1 MRQSLKVAVAS
12 VVVLLACAAVS
23 AQTDPAVG
31 TWKLNL
37 AKSKY
42 DPGPAP
48 KSQTTKLEAVA
59 DGRVREIGD
68 RVNADG
74 SKTNWEWIAKFDGK
88 DYPVKGDPDRDMVSL
103 KKIDDNTMEVTNK
116 KNGKVTNTMK
126 IVVAKDGKSRTNEAS
141 FTNAKG
147 VKVHNIMF
155 FDRK

>member
-1 MRQSLKVAVAS
+1 MKNVSRTLCTIL
-12 VVVLLACAAVS
+12 LLATAGYAA
-23 AQTDPAVG
+23 DNFLG
-31 TWKLNL
+31 TWTLNV

-48 KSQTTKLEAVA
+48 KSQTTKLEAVT
-59 DGRVREIGD
+59 DGGVREIGD

-74 SKTNWEWIAKFDGK
+74 SKTQWEWTAKFDGK
-88 DYPVKGDPDRDMVSL
+88 DYAVKGDPDRDLVSL
-103 KKIDDNTMEVTNK
+103 KKIDDNTIEVTNK

-126 IVVAKDGKSRTNEAS
+126 IVVAKDGKSRTNEAA

-147 VKVHNIMF
+147 VKVHNIIF